1 MKDSLS
7 LAICN
12 DSLSHPIGY
21 IVKEN
26 SILDNICSIATIT
39 IAVINVLLLVYIFR
53 QEAKNSEKEND
64 KARKWDFLLNV
75 IIQPNLSH
83 LYGFFNKVDAE
94 TSKLLNLSDI
104 DAKQVINS
112 NIIDLATSFRKD
124 FLILLSVVDKNLY
137 DSSLKIIDDFIDA
150 LTISIFD
157 KGINLTYPP
166 KFEDE
171 ISNRVVS
178 CKQALLSNIYS
189 AAEFK

>member
-39 IAVINVLLLVYIFR
+39 IALINVVLLIYIFR
-53 QEAKNSEKEND
+53 QEAQNSKKENN
-64 KARKWDFLLNV
+64 KARKWDYLLNV

-83 LYGFFNKVDAE
+83 LYGFFNKIDTE
-94 TSKLLNLSDI
+94 TNKLLKLSDI
-104 DAKQVINS
+104 ADKQEINS

-124 FLILLSVVDKNLY
+124 FLILLSVVDNKLY
-137 DSSLKIIDDFIDA
+137 VSSLQIIDNFIDE
-150 LTISIFD
+150 LTISILD
-157 KGINLTYPP
+157 KGINLTYQP
-166 KFEDE
+166 KFEEE
-171 ISNRVVS
+171 ISSRVTS
-178 CKQALLSNIYS
+178 CKQSLLSNIYS
-189 AAEFK
+189 AAELE

>member
-1 MKDSLS
+1 M
-7 LAICN
+7 
-12 DSLSHPIGY
+12 
-21 IVKEN
+21 E
-26 SILDNICSIATIT
+26 
-39 IAVINVLLLVYIFR
+39 LLIYIFR